1 MQTIA
6 VADPKMT
13 YYELLQRVATG
24 EEVLITSQT
33 NLTTKLSPVNTAK
46 DREASKERLLKRLE
60 SNKTFTEAH
69 WTRQDLYD

>member
-13 YYELLQRVATG
+13 YHDLLQQVATG

-33 NLTTKLSPVNTAK
+33 NLTTKLSPVNTSK
-46 DREASKERLLKRLE
+46 DREAAKERLMKRLE
-60 SNKTFTEAH
+60 SKKTFIEAH
-69 WTRQDLYD
+69 WTRQELYD